1 MEATKAIQQFDGF
14 DFNQRWLKARI
25 SAFPEIDPVD
35 GTESAT
41 AWTETTLSETFA
53 IESNLV
59 NLFFTHIESE
69 SMNPDEKEKAKDT
82 LLRSIFDKSRKLA
95 LSLSKR
101 LGLTFE
107 VEDFQNLLTQSNIPC
122 VQGDWTA
129 SANARTLNRKG
140 CDYCIESGSHAC
152 DYWREALDG
161 LVMGLGEKERLARHA
176 TVRHGDSICT
186 DVFFTET
193 TRSDSEA
200 LAWGPLPEHMALELF
215 EIAAY
220 FQRTSGISIVLKG
233 FREGVL
239 FFEFTS
245 STDLLCGN
253 SNLLGIQFHNLVKE
267 KFPGLS
273 LKDVTPQAV
282 LGTTAA

>member
-1 MEATKAIQQFDGF
+1 MDATKVIQQFDSL

-25 SAFPEIDPVD
+25 SAFPEIGPEEANS
-35 GTESAT
+35 ESTRQASNT
-41 AWTETTLSETFA
+41 AK
-53 IESNLV
+53 ESFLVESYLV

-69 SMNPDEKEKAKDT
+69 SMEPEEKEKAKDT
-82 LLRSIFDKSRKLA
+82 LLKGIFDRSRKLA
-95 LSLSKR
+95 MSLSKR
-101 LGLTFE
+101 LGITFE
-107 VEDFQNLLTQSNIPC
+107 VQDFQSLLTQSNIPC
-122 VQGDWTA
+122 LKGDWTA
-129 SANARTLNRKG
+129 SENARTLNRKG
-140 CDYCIESGSHAC
+140 CDYCVESGSHAC

-176 TVRHGDSICT
+176 TVRHGDAICT
-186 DVFFTET
+186 DVFFTESN
-193 TRSDSEA
+193 RSEAEA
-200 LAWGPLPEHMALELF
+200 LAWGPLPEHMALDLF

-220 FQRTSGISIVLKG
+220 FHRTTGISIILKG

-253 SNLLGIQFHNLVKE
+253 SNLLGLKFHGLVKE
-267 KFPGLS
+267 KFPGLT

-282 LGTTAA
+282 LGTTAG

>member
-1 MEATKAIQQFDGF
+1 MDATEVIRQFDSL

-25 SAFPEIDPVD
+25 SAFPKIGPEETD
-35 GTESAT
+35 SAT
-41 AWTETTLSETFA
+41 TVSADSPAPESFA
-53 IESNLV
+53 IESYLV

-69 SMNPDEKEKAKDT
+69 SMEPAEKEKAKDT
-82 LLRSIFDKSRKLA
+82 LLRSIFDNSRKLA

-101 LGLTFE
+101 LGVTFE
-107 VEDFQNLLTQSNIPC
+107 IQDFQSLLTQSNIPC
-122 VQGDWTA
+122 VKGDWTA
-129 SANARTLNRKG
+129 RENARILNRKG
-140 CDYCIESGSHAC
+140 CDYCVESGSHAC

-176 TVRHGDSICT
+176 TVRHGDEFCT
-186 DVFFTET
+186 DVFFTES
-193 TRSDSEA
+193 TRSENEE
-200 LAWGPLPEHMALELF
+200 LAWGPLPEHMALDLF

-220 FQRTSGISIVLKG
+220 FQRTTSISIVIKG

-253 SNLLGIQFHNLVKE
+253 SNLLGMKFHGLVKE